1 MYHNARLRG
10 LAARPRALA
19 ARGAPRNDAAS
30 WYSALERSRP
40 RLWSVSTP
48 EFRRVRFLAAAV
60 MACSLLVCADL
71 ARAASRTS
79 TGDGAWCA
87 AETWDP
93 PGTPGSSDRI
103 TIAQGHHVTL
113 EGGCAQAAADL
124 TIESGALSSVG
135 GQVLTVGDP
144 IASYA
149 IRNEGTI
156 ELSGG
161 DRLEIDCDAVD
172 TTNCEVANVAGGLF
186 RARGVRLGSGVVTAV
201 TGENCPANS
210 DFLPEAPFQAADC
223 TDVSIDV
230 DGLGGIEDGDAR
242 FVGRYI
248 RFGWPSAH
256 RGTWYRIVGASA
268 PSRLVLDYNSEGQ
281 QAARGIGPSS
291 PTATAT
297 VAQGS
302 TTVIWPS
309 GLEGADARASLGA
322 WFVCD
327 ADCPAV
333 SNDSPFAG
341 ASSERLPCSSARRIA
356 DVPVNEGRFSLVSG
370 YPSASCSNG
379 AAARIIGS
387 SASTGRSA
395 VEYVERFAAGDPF
408 VVWNPVTL
416 TVPEANKQFA
426 PVQSK
431 TGAGLRF
438 EDDSVVDL
446 EGVRISFWGRGDAA
460 FGLDYDPIESRFTG
474 ANTTGALYLR
484 QVEISHFGGGEA
496 VKYKNI
502 KNGLGANE
510 DVTARDPLP
519 TDLGADP
526 SRGHGLWINRYEYPG
541 GDGIVAIVGWRGTRL
556 GDDCIVVN
564 GDSTSA
570 PNRYQFARITLDHPT
585 CTFASTLG
593 QQPSAQCLDFQDT
606 DLMLRDGVDILA
618 PLCSNFHNGGLM
630 WVANQTGATASGRWL
645 VSDGVFQNLQDSCVG
660 APTNAD
666 YNAFRVLVV
675 NSLCR
680 SVPAFSAQPGASS
693 DGIVGADVFSSYVAD
708 GLRGIAE
715 ADVVRG
721 AFIRLGRAN
730 GATGLYTGSSRP
742 WFFTS
747 SDQSYEDVAVTR
759 TDCPPDLSCGWAR
772 GFDVGTHDSLT
783 SDLSLLHGTF
793 AGLASSPGGVA
804 WQTSDNPTALAVVRD
819 SVVWD
824 IRDLFIVQGTSG
836 NLTESHNLFVDTPNF
851 CTSSGGSCPPQSA
864 TTLSTGVI
872 AVRSSETD
880 DLTPLPGT
888 TPFSMETSDSTPA
901 GARVAGPASWSR
913 LERVYPPLRDL
924 GRPGVRIPG
933 YAVDSDFDGLF
944 DLHDDCPYVPLQSLL
959 EPGVP
964 GECAALAAGCG
975 PGLEGVPTACGQG
988 ECASTGVC
996 ANGRDTCL
1004 PGLPSAELCD
1014 GLDNDCNGA
1023 VDDSDSDGDGVGD
1036 CADNCVLV
1044 ANPLVAEDFLATNPW
1059 ATLTGGQRDDDR
1071 DGYGNVCDADFT
1083 PTGTLIG
1090 TGDLTQFRASNGK
1103 SRASDLC
1110 GTTGVQPCARYD
1122 LDERGSL
1129 INSAD
1134 LAVFRSLSGKAAGPK
1149 CPDCP
1154 LACSAGSDG
1163 SCD

>member
-1 MYHNARLRG
+1 MGSLRG
-10 LAARPRALA
+10 YLCIGAGLAWYRCVEGALCVPNGVVPEYGFVRALA
-19 ARGAPRNDAAS
+19 AAVLAGSIVFSAA
-30 WYSALERSRP
+30 
-40 RLWSVSTP
+40 T
-48 EFRRVRFLAAAV
+48 
-60 MACSLLVCADL
+60 
-71 ARAASRTS
+71 ARAIPRVSV
-79 TGDGAWCA
+79 GDGGWCA
-87 AETWDP
+87 AQTWDP
-93 PGTPGSSDRI
+93 PGAPEASDTV
-103 TIAQGHHVTL
+103 TIGASHHVVL
-113 EGGCAQAAADL
+113 DGSCAQVAADL
-124 TIESGALSSVG
+124 TVEGGALSTVG
-135 GQVLTVGDP
+135 GQTLTLGDP
-144 IASYA
+144 ISSYA
-149 IRNEGTI
+149 IRNAGTI
-156 ELSGG
+156 ELAGG
-161 DRLEIDCDAVD
+161 DRLEIDCDEVD
-172 TTNCEVANVAGGLF
+172 TSNCAVANVAGGLF
-186 RARGVRLGSGVVTAV
+186 RARGARLGSGVVSAV

-210 DFLPEAPFQAADC
+210 DFLPEGPFQASDC

-230 DGLGGIEDGDAR
+230 DGLGWIEDGDSR

-268 PSRLVLDYNSEGQ
+268 PNRLVLDYNSEGQ

-291 PTATAT
+291 PAATAT

-302 TTVIWPS
+302 TTVIWPG

-356 DVPVNEGRFSLVSG
+356 DVPVTGEQFSLVTG
-370 YPSASCSNG
+370 YPTASCSNG
-379 AAARIIGS
+379 GAARIIGS

-395 VEYVERFAAGDPF
+395 VDYVERFAAGDPF

-438 EDDSVVDL
+438 EDDAVVDL
-446 EGVRISFWGRGDAA
+446 EGVRISFWGRGDRV
-460 FGLDYDPIESRFTG
+460 FGLDYDPIDSQFTG

-496 VKYKNI
+496 VKYRNI
-502 KNGLGANE
+502 KNGFGANE

-526 SRGHGLWINRYEYPG
+526 SRGHGLWIDRYEYPG

-606 DLMLRDGVDILA
+606 DLKLRDGVDILA

-645 VSDGVFQNLQDSCVG
+645 VSDGVFQNFQDSCVG

-680 SVPAFSAQPGASS
+680 SVPAFSAQPGLSS
-693 DGIVGADVFSSYVAD
+693 EGIAGADVFSSYVAD

-721 AFIRLGRAN
+721 AFIRLGGVN
-730 GATGLYTGSSRP
+730 GATGLYTGSLRP

-772 GFDVGTHDSLT
+772 GLDVGTNDSLT
-783 SDLSLLHGTF
+783 SDLSLSHGTF

-824 IRDLFIVQGTSG
+824 VRDLFIVQGTGG
-836 NLTESHNLFVDTPNF
+836 NLTESNNLFVDTPNF

-872 AVRSSETD
+872 AVRSPETD

-888 TPFSMETSDSTPA
+888 TPFTMDTSDSTPA
-901 GARVAGPASWSR
+901 GARVAGPSSWTR
-913 LERVYPPLRDL
+913 LERVYDPLRAL
-924 GRPGVRIPG
+924 GRPGVRIPE
-933 YAVDSDFDGLF
+933 YAVDSDNDGLF
-944 DLHDDCPYVPLQSLL
+944 DAHDDCPDEPLQALL
-959 EPGVP
+959 DPRASGS
-964 GECAALAAGCG
+964 CAAVEPGCG
-975 PGLEGVPTACGQG
+975 PASEGVPTACGLG
-988 ECASTGVC
+988 ECGSTGVC
-996 ANGRDTCL
+996 AGGVDTCL
-1004 PGLPSAELCD
+1004 PGLPGAEICD
-1014 GLDNDCNGA
+1014 GLDNDCNGV
-1023 VDDSDSDGDGVGD
+1023 VDDGDADGDGVGD
-1036 CADNCVLV
+1036 CADNCTLV
-1044 ANPLVAEDFLATNPW
+1044 ANPGEAEDFLASNPW
-1059 ATLTGGQRDDDR
+1059 ATLTGGQRDDDH
-1071 DGYGNVCDADFT
+1071 DGFGNVCDADFT
-1083 PTGTLIG
+1083 ETGAIVG
-1090 TGDLTQFRASNGK
+1090 SGDLALFRTASGQG
-1103 SRASDLC
+1103 RDQDVC
-1110 GTTGVQPCARYD
+1110 GTTAAEPCARYD
-1122 LDERGSL
+1122 LDQLGAL

-1134 LAVFRSLSGKAAGPK
+1134 LAILRSSSGTAAGPK
-1149 CPDCP
+1149 CPSCP